1 MLDFIGMVITAALMV
16 LVVNVLTACM
26 DVTRVAKI
34 TLAAVIGVWI
44 GLAAAVA
51 GRRVAHDLETAPG
64 GRTLRGGAASGGG
77 VRNRMADRAQGDA
90 EHTVASDGRTQYRTH
105 LRRAFSHAGGRGAAY
120 GAVSLQRRLGRH
132 HHGCRRRAGAVAP
145 EGRGRAPH
153 HSHRGLEPI
162 WRCRSRAG
170 NRLRHHVGRG
180 FALATFPWPGLGSDA
195 APALVVRSDSAG
207 PDLADP
213 ARDYRRAAPA
223 RAKLG
228 QVVSVVA

>member
-16 LVVNVLTACM
+16 LVVNALTAFT

-64 GRTLRGGAASGGG
+64 GRTLRGGAASRGG
-77 VRNRMADRAQGDA
+77 VRNRMADRAQGGA
-90 EHTVASDGRTQYRTH
+90 EHTVVSDGRTQYRTH
-105 LRRAFSHAGGRGAAY
+105 LCRAFSYAGGRGAAH
-120 GAVSLQRRLGRH
+120 GAVFLQRRLGRH
-132 HHGCRRRAGAVAP
+132 HHGRRRRAGAVAP

-153 HSHRGLEPI
+153 HSRRGLEFI
-162 WRCRSRAG
+162 GCRSRAG

-195 APALVVRSDSAG
+195 ASALVVRSEGTG
-207 PDLADP
+207 PDLTDP
-213 ARDYRRAAPA
+213 ARDYRCAIGA

-228 QVVSVVA
+228 QTVSVVA